1 MHNLFT
7 LIARIV
13 GDVRTV
19 TVTSD
24 GMTYIVTTATATQQ
38 VRTLRQAIQLA
49 REEIGNFLVSAE
61 RTKAPWGLYLSVAN
75 VCTFYGDTPPRVPR
89 AGGAPLP
96 PDELINRI
104 REEYKKGGPIA
115 ALQNA
120 IRIIEA
126 YLGRRGHRAAA

>member
-1 MHNLFT
+1 MQTLFT
-7 LIARIV
+7 LVARIV
-13 GDVRTV
+13 AEVRTV

-24 GMTYIVTTATATQQ
+24 GSNYIITTETATRAA
-38 VRTLRQAIQLA
+38 RSLRDAIRLA
-49 REEIGNFLVSAE
+49 RDEIGNFLVSAE

-75 VCTFYGDTPPRVPR
+75 VCTFYGDAPPSVPR

-104 REEYKKGGPIA
+104 RDEYKQGGPVS

-120 IRIIEA
+120 IRIVEA
-126 YLGRRGHRAAA
+126 YLGRRQRAAA